1 MGQKSSL
8 SKPTLYVSSVPMPE
22 NWQRCDRE
30 RVSELLHLLLSL
42 PPEKAGAAGS
52 QTKHRGTA
60 GETAAATSASEV
72 NRATPQ
78 KKSTIAML
86 VSAEDR
92 PQLGRLTAK

>member
-1 MGQKSSL
+1 
-8 SKPTLYVSSVPMPE
+8 MPE

-78 KKSTIAML
+78 KEIDYRH
-86 VSAEDR
+86 VGVDEDR